1 MPSHQRQ
8 AAADWNALLYLQRQ
22 QCHKPISG
30 AREVSTAVLNGL
42 TTHYSLQNA
51 QHSNMHFITKILQ
64 AGVIL
69 HVAFQGASSAIMR
82 GRSGEIDSIQ
92 EAQLSTRA
100 LTDQLEDLDNQLG
113 EFLSN
118 YKGGHLKP
126 DGDTTSIS
134 TIATADIEKRQNLQI
149 SQQAL
154 QDLLK
159 LIQSIETQISA
170 IIASGGSSPSGG
182 AVQTPAPAITGGN
195 PAPVAT
201 PGPGVS
207 PVKSANP
214 PVSNLF
220 SASNPV
226 APNPGATN
234 PPAASNPVA
243 SNPLNPGATNNPGV
257 GPIVPAPFLTN
268 SGAGAGGAGN
278 PMTTAYGTA
287 TTTDGSPAG
296 APAKARDVHSHHDD
310 PEDSDLDGSEEDAEV
325 VPAVEPRAAEH
336 DGDVEDVQS
345 AAESW
350 RALTR
355 RESRRG
361 PDRSNLLL
369 IREEGGLFENLN

>member
-1 MPSHQRQ
+1 
-8 AAADWNALLYLQRQ
+8 
-22 QCHKPISG
+22 
-30 AREVSTAVLNGL
+30 
-42 TTHYSLQNA
+42 
-51 QHSNMHFITKILQ
+51 MHFITKILQ

-126 DGDTTSIS
+126 DGDTTSIL

-182 AVQTPAPAITGGN
+182 AVQTPAVTGGN
-195 PAPVAT
+195 PAPIAT
-201 PGPGVS
+201 PGPVPS
-207 PVKSANP
+207 PVQSANP

-243 SNPLNPGATNNPGV
+243 SNPSNPGATNNPGV
-257 GPIVPAPFLTN
+257 GPVVPAPFLTN

-287 TTTDGSPAG
+287 TTTGTRCKTTLTQTFTAYVYEDGSPAG

-310 PEDSDLDGSEEDAEV
+310 AEDSDLDGPEEDVEV
-325 VPAVEPRAAEH
+325 VE
-336 DGDVEDVQS
+336 DGAVEDVQS

-350 RALTR
+350 RTLTR

-361 PDRSNLLL
+361 PERSNLLL

>member
-1 MPSHQRQ
+1 
-8 AAADWNALLYLQRQ
+8 
-22 QCHKPISG
+22 
-30 AREVSTAVLNGL
+30 
-42 TTHYSLQNA
+42 
-51 QHSNMHFITKILQ
+51 MHFITKILQ

-134 TIATADIEKRQNLQI
+134 TIATADIEKRQNIQI

-201 PGPGVS
+201 PGPGPS

-214 PVSNLF
+214 PISNLF

-226 APNPGATN
+226 APNPGANN

-243 SNPLNPGATNNPGV
+243 SNPSNPGATNNPGV

-287 TTTDGSPAG
+287 TTTDGSPAR

-310 PEDSDLDGSEEDAEV
+310 PEDSDLNGPEEDAEV
-325 VPAVEPRAAEH
+325 VEAVEPRAAEH
-336 DGDVEDVQS
+336 DGAVEDVQS

-361 PDRSNLLL
+361 PERSNLLL

>member
-1 MPSHQRQ
+1 
-8 AAADWNALLYLQRQ
+8 
-22 QCHKPISG
+22 
-30 AREVSTAVLNGL
+30 
-42 TTHYSLQNA
+42 
-51 QHSNMHFITKILQ
+51 MHFITKILQ

-170 IIASGGSSPSGG
+170 IIASGGGSPSGG

-226 APNPGATN
+226 APNP
-234 PPAASNPVA
+234 VA
-243 SNPLNPGATNNPGV
+243 SNPSNPGATNNPGV

-296 APAKARDVHSHHDD
+296 APAKARDVHSHYDD
-310 PEDSDLDGSEEDAEV
+310 PEDSDLDDPEEDAEV
-325 VPAVEPRAAEH
+325 VEAVEPRAAEH
-336 DGDVEDVQS
+336 DGAVEDVQS

-361 PDRSNLLL
+361 PERSNLLL
-369 IREEGGLFENLN
+369 IRQEGGLFENLN

>member
-1 MPSHQRQ
+1 
-8 AAADWNALLYLQRQ
+8 
-22 QCHKPISG
+22 
-30 AREVSTAVLNGL
+30 
-42 TTHYSLQNA
+42 
-51 QHSNMHFITKILQ
+51 MHFITKILQ

-126 DGDTTSIS
+126 DGDITSIS
-134 TIATADIEKRQNLQI
+134 TIATANIEKRQNLQI

-182 AVQTPAPAITGGN
+182 AVQTPAMTGGN

-201 PGPGVS
+201 LGPVAS
-207 PVKSANP
+207 PVQSANP

-243 SNPLNPGATNNPGV
+243 SNPSNPGATYNPGV

-268 SGAGAGGAGN
+268 SGAGAGAGN
-278 PMTTAYGTA
+278 PVTTAYGTA
-287 TTTDGSPAG
+287 TTTGTRCKTTLTQTFTAYVYEDGSPAG
-296 APAKARDVHSHHDD
+296 APAKARDVHSNDD
-310 PEDSDLDGSEEDAEV
+310 DAEDLGLDGPKEDAEV
-325 VPAVEPRAAEH
+325 VEAAFEPRAEH
-336 DGDVEDVQS
+336 NGDVEDVQS
-345 AAESW
+345 AAESL
-350 RALTR
+350 RTLTR

-361 PDRSNLLL
+361 PERSNLLL
-369 IREEGGLFENLN
+369 IREEGGLFEN

>member
-1 MPSHQRQ
+1 
-8 AAADWNALLYLQRQ
+8 
-22 QCHKPISG
+22 
-30 AREVSTAVLNGL
+30 
-42 TTHYSLQNA
+42 
-51 QHSNMHFITKILQ
+51 MHFITKILQ
-64 AGVIL
+64 AAVIL

-243 SNPLNPGATNNPGV
+243 SNPSNPGATNNPGV

-355 RESRRG
+355 PKGDAETKEIQHYISRRLMTG
-361 PDRSNLLL
+361 YDG
-369 IREEGGLFENLN
+369 RERMNRQRPQ

>member
-1 MPSHQRQ
+1 
-8 AAADWNALLYLQRQ
+8 
-22 QCHKPISG
+22 
-30 AREVSTAVLNGL
+30 
-42 TTHYSLQNA
+42 
-51 QHSNMHFITKILQ
+51 MHFITKILQ

-170 IIASGGSSPSGG
+170 IIASGGGSPSGG

-226 APNPGATN
+226 APNP
-234 PPAASNPVA
+234 VA
-243 SNPLNPGATNNPGV
+243 SNPSNPGATNNPGV

-287 TTTDGSPAG
+287 TTTGTRCKTTLTQTFTAYVYEDGSPAG
-296 APAKARDVHSHHDD
+296 APAKARDVHSHYDD
-310 PEDSDLDGSEEDAEV
+310 PEDSDLDDPEEDAEV
-325 VPAVEPRAAEH
+325 VEAVEPRAAEH
-336 DGDVEDVQS
+336 DGAVEDVQS

-361 PDRSNLLL
+361 PERSNLLL
-369 IREEGGLFENLN
+369 IRQEGGLFENLN